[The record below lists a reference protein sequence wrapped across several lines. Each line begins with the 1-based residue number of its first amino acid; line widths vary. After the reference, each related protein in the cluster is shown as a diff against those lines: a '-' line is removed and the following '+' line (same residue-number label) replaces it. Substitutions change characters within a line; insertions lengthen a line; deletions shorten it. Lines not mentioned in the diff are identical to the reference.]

1 MALRGIGVRDI
12 LVLGNGP
19 TERDALQASLA
30 AHLGPPMGARAFGWE
45 GLQVKSVAA
54 LGLRPGRLWLTRQ
67 WALLVL
73 LRRAQR
79 RGVDVMWLDADIVML
94 APPYSVCLVPAR
106 FDVVCVPVDGQAARG
121 RIDGLMAG

>member
-19 TERDALQASLA
+19 PERDALQASLA
-30 AHLGPPMGARAFGWE
+30 AHLGPPLGPRASGWE
-45 GLQVKSVAA
+45 GLQVQSVAT
-54 LGLRPGRLWLTRQ
+54 LGLRPGRLWLTRH

-79 RGVDVMWLDADIVML
+79 RGVDVMWLDADVVMR

-106 FDVVCVPVDGQAARG
+106 FDVVRVPVDGQAARG

>member
-19 TERDALQASLA
+19 PERDALQASLA
-30 AHLGPPMGARAFGWE
+30 AHLGPPLGPRASGWE
-45 GLQVKSVAA
+45 GLQVQSVAT

-79 RGVDVMWLDADIVML
+79 RGV
-94 APPYSVCLVPAR
+94 
-106 FDVVCVPVDGQAARG
+106 GG
-121 RIDGLMAG
+121 